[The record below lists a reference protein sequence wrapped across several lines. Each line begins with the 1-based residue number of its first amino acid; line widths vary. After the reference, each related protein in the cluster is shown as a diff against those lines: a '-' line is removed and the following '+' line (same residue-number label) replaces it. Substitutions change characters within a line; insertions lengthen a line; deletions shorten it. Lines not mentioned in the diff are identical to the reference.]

1 MCSPGEASVEDHM
14 EKERNRLYGGQEV
27 KTLEKEHETIEENKG

>member
-1 MCSPGEASVEDHM
+1 M

-27 KTLEKEHETIEENKG
+27 KTFEKEHETIEENRG